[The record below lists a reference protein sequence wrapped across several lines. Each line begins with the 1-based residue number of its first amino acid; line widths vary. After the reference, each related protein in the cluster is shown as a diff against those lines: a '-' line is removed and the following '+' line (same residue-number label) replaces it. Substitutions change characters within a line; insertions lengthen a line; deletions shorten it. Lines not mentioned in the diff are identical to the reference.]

1 MISLPEKHGPHE
13 FLASFYVKIGKSQIQ
28 KLGEYPN
35 FWGRYG
41 HPGISGFSFFPKN
54 SSTSNTYL

>member
-28 KLGEYPN
+28 KLGEYLN

-54 SSTSNTYL
+54 SLTSNTYL

>member
-28 KLGEYPN
+28 KLGEYLN
-35 FWGRYG
+35 F
-41 HPGISGFSFFPKN
+41 
-54 SSTSNTYL
+54 